1 MLGLLVISAVMLV
14 WGFIFGFETKDGIAS
29 DVLLIW
35 GYIMVALALIATLA
49 FGLWIGVKNDP
60 KILKKLGIGAVV
72 LAVVVLGAYFLAP
85 GKPAMGMLAQPG
97 ASTLKL
103 TDTILNLTYLAG
115 GLAIIAIIVGE
126 VRIAINN
133 KK

>member
-1 MLGLLVISAVMLV
+1 MLGLLAISIILLV
-14 WGFIFGFETKDGIAS
+14 WGFIMGFETKEGVAT

-35 GYIMVALALIATLA
+35 GYVMVALALVATLV
-49 FGLWIGVKNDP
+49 FGLWIGVKNNP
-60 KILKKLGIGAVV
+60 KMLKKLGIGLGVAVI
-72 LAVVVLGAYFLAP
+72 VVLGAYFLAP
-85 GKPAMGMLAQPG
+85 GKPAMGMLAQPS

-115 GLAIIAIIVGE
+115 GLAIIAIIAGE